1 MAMSFRN
8 PVGKTLLL
16 AALGGAIGATLA
28 CSGGGTED
36 PKANSSAGMP
46 VKVQEARAVP
56 VNDTTEYVATL
67 KSRDSAVLMPQV
79 EGQVTRIYVHSGDR
93 VAAGAPVM
101 EIDPL
106 KQQATVKSQ
115 ERTRAEQLANL

>member
-1 MAMSFRN
+1 MGMSFRN
-8 PVGKTLLL
+8 PVGKALLL
-16 AALGGAIGATLA
+16 ACFGWAIGATLA
-28 CSGGGTED
+28 CSGGGAQNPEAKST
-36 PKANSSAGMP
+36 AGMP

-93 VAAGAPVM
+93 VAAGAAGEESGP
-101 EIDPL
+101 PHPP
-106 KQQATVKSQ
+106 
-115 ERTRAEQLANL
+115 RPG

>member
-8 PVGKTLLL
+8 PVGKTLFL

-79 EGQVTRIYVHSGDR
+79 EGQVTRIYVHSRAR
-93 VAAGAPVM
+93 VLDGGPV
-101 EIDPL
+101 EGVCPL
-106 KQQATVKSQ
+106 
-115 ERTRAEQLANL
+115 R

>member
-1 MAMSFRN
+1 MATSFRN

-16 AALGGAIGATLA
+16 AGLGGAIGATLA
-28 CSGGGTED
+28 CSGGGSQNT
-36 PKANSSAGMP
+36 KADSSAGMP

-79 EGQVTRIYVHSGDR
+79 EGQVRRIYVQSGDR
-93 VAAGAPVM
+93 FPVGVPV
-101 EIDPL
+101 IAIAHTQ
-106 KQQATVKSQ
+106 QQASVK
-115 ERTRAEQLANL
+115 